1 MLKLLIS
8 LLLSLNILFAT
19 TLTQQNQEVMKKQ
32 FEDLSKDTITKMLDN
47 YKDKENITFNDN
59 IVEITSFKIKESFDL
74 NNVEEINFLIDN
86 KNRILFVINTNN
98 RFIYFTDFMIYQKIL
113 FVKMKLKIEN
123 YLKNTFNK

>member
-1 MLKLLIS
+1 MLKLLTS

-19 TLTQQNQEVMKKQ
+19 TLTQNQEVMKKQ

-47 YKDKENITFNDN
+47 YKDKENIIFNDN
-59 IVEITSFKIKESFDL
+59 VVEITSFKIKESFDL
-74 NNVEEINFLIDN
+74 NNVEEINFFIDN
-86 KNRILFVINTNN
+86 KNRILFVININN

-123 YLKNTFNK
+123 HFHNIFN

>member
-74 NNVEEINFLIDN
+74 YNNI
-86 KNRILFVINTNN
+86 ILFVINTNN
-98 RFIYFTDFMIYQKIL
+98 RFIYFTDFMMYQKIL

>member
-1 MLKLLIS
+1 MLKLLTS

-19 TLTQQNQEVMKKQ
+19 TLTQNQEVMKKQ

-74 NNVEEINFLIDN
+74 NNVEEINFFIDN
-86 KNRILFVINTNN
+86 KNRILFVININN

-123 YLKNTFNK
+123 HFHNIFN

>member
-1 MLKLLIS
+1 MLKLLTS

-19 TLTQQNQEVMKKQ
+19 TLTQNQEVMKKQ

-74 NNVEEINFLIDN
+74 SNVEEINFFIDK

-123 YLKNTFNK
+123 HFHNIFN

>member
-74 NNVEEINFLIDN
+74 NNVEEINFFIDN